1 VSASVDAIVLKA
13 MAKNPANRYQ
23 TAGNMRADIERALA
37 GRPVEATP
45 ILTDDAALLT
55 PAPATTVM
63 LRQQQPRT
71 GRAAAYTGLAF
82 ATVAVFVVALLV
94 ARALLSGG
102 SSEVNTPNLIGQT
115 QADAQSIL
123 AGKGLHIGLVTQAY
137 SAKYQAGVI
146 IHQDPIPG
154 ILLKKGESVDI
165 VVSRGTHLVQVP
177 TDLIGLTEVEATQ
190 ALKAVGL
197 KVAQVVPRNSNRP
210 AGQVLD
216 VNPPSGS
223 QAPIGTGVV
232 LIVSNGQ
239 VKVPDVT
246 GMKVGDARAQLL
258 QAGFQVTLDP
268 STSPDNSTVISQNPP
283 GGSFVAYGSTVTLQT
298 DAPSPTPT
306 PSGSV
311 TPSESPSATPSQS
324 PSPIQTF

>member
-1 VSASVDAIVLKA
+1 
-13 MAKNPANRYQ
+13 M
-23 TAGNMRADIERALA
+23 
-37 GRPVEATP
+37 
-45 ILTDDAALLT
+45 
-55 PAPATTVM
+55 
-63 LRQQQPRT
+63 
-71 GRAAAYTGLAF
+71 
-82 ATVAVFVVALLV
+82 
-94 ARALLSGG
+94 
-102 SSEVNTPNLIGQT
+102 
-115 QADAQSIL
+115 
-123 AGKGLHIGLVTQAY
+123 
-137 SAKYQAGVI
+137 I

-197 KVAQVVPRNSNRP
+197 KVAQGVPRNSNRP

-311 TPSESPSATPSQS
+311 TPSESPSVTPSQS